1 MLHKLCIFSETTKK
15 KARNL
20 QVISQL
26 PQNQHFNNPIHLS
39 PGGPIPHNMAQTFDG
54 PTTIKRSGFEHR
66 RAVTSLALLERARAW
81 EWVKDPP
88 AGVSVPYKGN
98 RKGRKDY

>member
-26 PQNQHFNNPIHLS
+26 PQHQHFNNPIHLS
-39 PGGPIPHNMAQTFDG
+39 PGGPIPHNMARALIIASSSPPHAVPSRITW
-54 PTTIKRSGFEHR
+54 R
-66 RAVTSLALLERARAW
+66 RPLMVRQ
-81 EWVKDPP
+81 P
-88 AGVSVPYKGN
+88 
-98 RKGRKDY
+98 